1 MRCCAINAISPAA
14 PIRHTCSR
22 NQSQQPQRV
31 ELRRRNIASSLADV
45 RGPAGRTRA
54 VAAAIHSGV
63 EQNAGSDIIEERRC
77 PKGAGRRLSLW

>member
-14 PIRHTCSR
+14 PIRHACSR

-54 VAAAIHSGV
+54 VAIHSGV
-63 EQNAGSDIIEERRC
+63 KQNAGSDIIEERRC
-77 PKGAGRRLSLW
+77 PKGARRRLSLW